1 MQPAAGCG
9 ITGSGGGMKKGD
21 LVRVKAH
28 LEFGTTAYPT
38 QPNCVWV
45 HISQGEVSMLLQDMK
60 DNMGYI
66 NVLHPKHGI
75 CTISRVVLEVIVD
88 PS

>member
-1 MQPAAGCG
+1 
-9 ITGSGGGMKKGD
+9 MKQGD
-21 LVRVKAH
+21 LVRVKASH
-28 LEFGTTAYPT
+28 EFGTTAYPT

-45 HISQGEVSMLLQDMK
+45 HISQGEVSVLLQDMG

-66 NVLHPKHGI
+66 DVLHPKHGI
-75 CTISRVVLEVIVD
+75 CSILRDVLEVIVD